1 MKNVN
6 HFTVTDVQIDL
17 NGNGICK
24 ATAHVVLNNQLVL
37 TGLRILDGV
46 NGLFV
51 GYPKGHDNNGA
62 DDRTLYYPA
71 DTQLRDHIE
80 ECVIAKYK
88 EAIVSRHVRTN
99 WDLYCERYGT
109 DADWDVQTVKSVE
122 LNCNTCPASGFCK
135 KSKSLIKGRRGVNCS
150 NIFIR
155 WATSEA
161 KDAK

>member
-109 DADWDVQTVKSVE
+109 DKNEDLLKMAMFQGIG
-122 LNCNTCPASGFCK
+122 CRCCPAKSFCK
-135 KSKSLIKGRRGVNCS
+135 KIKAPTCHDS
-150 NIFIR
+150 FIR

>member
-109 DADWDVQTVKSVE
+109 DKNEDLLKMAMFQGIGC
-122 LNCNTCPASGFCK
+122 LCCPAKSFCK
-135 KSKSLIKGRRGVNCS
+135 KIKAPTCHDSFV
-150 NIFIR
+150 R